1 MPSAGRLRSTGIAP
15 LQRYYAPLRLPIR
28 SAGPLCVPGLR
39 SGYDPDRAGLSGFH
53 ALVRGVPSVATPGSR
68 SAAHRLFT
76 DRVGFTLSGGLT
88 APIFAYRGH
97 SVRLRYGPPLR
108 LPRLRPGIAAVTAR
122 AATCVV
128 ERSHGQLL
136 SSVESTWPCLT
147 HRRTRREDAEARR
160 KRREQRQKKRGG
172 LRGLGRPGTRSP
184 GGTIR
189 SVSCSSSAPL
199 RLPSASSAFL
209 RFFFLL
215 LQRFGC
221 GVTRR

>member
-147 HRRTRREDAEARR
+147 HQR
-160 KRREQRQKKRGG
+160 KRRAEEEGG
-172 LRGLGRPGTRSP
+172 VGKTSGAFRFRNLPKP
-184 GGTIR
+184 GGSQDLKPRR
-189 SVSCSSSAPL
+189 SYP
-199 RLPSASSAFL
+199 LPSSFSVLLFLCVLRASPP
-209 RFFFLL
+209 RFPLL
-215 LQRFGC
+215 FPPQATTPVSVLS
-221 GVTRR
+221 